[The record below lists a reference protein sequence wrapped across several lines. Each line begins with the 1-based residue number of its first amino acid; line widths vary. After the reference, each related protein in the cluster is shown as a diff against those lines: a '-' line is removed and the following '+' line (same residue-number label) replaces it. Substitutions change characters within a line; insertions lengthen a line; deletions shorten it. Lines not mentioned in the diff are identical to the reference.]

1 METIHWS
8 LDHIVKAKSA
18 ARREMNSDQF
28 DKEYD
33 LDRSMRLKIFIEEM
47 LKDIDMSGEEWND
60 RDKNGVAYWEK
71 WDKNG

>member
-8 LDHIVKAKSA
+8 LDLIVKAKSA

-33 LDRSMRLKIFIEEM
+33 LDRSMRLKIVIEEM
-47 LKDIDMSGEEWND
+47 LKDIDVCSLTEVGDSEATYD
-60 RDKNGVAYWEK
+60 HHYASIAK
-71 WDKNG
+71 